1 MAESEDE
8 LNSFLRRVKE
18 KSKKAGLNLSLKTNK
33 QTKIMAFGPITSGKL
48 MGKKWKRESFIFLG
62 SKITVESDCTH
73 DIKRHLI
80 LGRKAMTTLY
90 NIFK

>member
-1 MAESEDE
+1 MQHSKNEGHGIQSHHFMADGE
-8 LNSFLRRVKE
+8 
-18 KSKKAGLNLSLKTNK
+18 
-33 QTKIMAFGPITSGKL
+33 IMETL
-48 MGKKWKRESFIFLG
+48 TDFIFLG
-62 SKITVESDCTH
+62 FKITVESDCTH